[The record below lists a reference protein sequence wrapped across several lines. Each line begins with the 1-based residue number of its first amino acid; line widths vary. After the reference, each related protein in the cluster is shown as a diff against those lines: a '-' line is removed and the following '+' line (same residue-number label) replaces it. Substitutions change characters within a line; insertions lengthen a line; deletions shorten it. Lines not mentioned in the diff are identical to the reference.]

1 MFLICKHSNFYFD
14 WNGKWRHLSG
24 TSSYIFLVFY
34 LLTSKE
40 DRKVI
45 YIFPFYFQF
54 KPYLHILYLHQRED
68 RKVIYFPFIFSS
80 NRTYIIKPTDLRM
93 NENYQYYYISWARA
107 ILLAFI
113 PFLLLLI
120 LNGKIIINLRKV
132 ENIPLSRVSILHL
145 FS

>member
-1 MFLICKHSNFYFD
+1 MVGFLGDLKTLKFYSEINWPLVNNKIFLIFEHSNFYFD

-24 TSSYIFLVFY
+24 RYSYIFLILY
-34 LLTSKE
+34 LLTPKE
-40 DRKVI
+40 EIKI
-45 YIFPFYFQF
+45 ICF
-54 KPYLHILYLHQRED
+54 IS
-68 RKVIYFPFIFSS
+68 IFSS